1 MDLVNELQKEGILA
15 AEMAASASKQIAS
28 GMSLEQSLLSAGVA
42 RDVVRERLAKF
53 YGIPAYVPAEGE
65 TVSQK
70 VLEYIPA
77 EAAKNYNIVPLK
89 VEEDTL
95 LIGVNDPE
103 DFRLREVL
111 NFVSTKHGLPYK
123 YVFLLSDDLGKFL
136 RGYENLTGEVGE
148 ALTTL
153 ETELNDEIAFR
164 KEQDDDDVQ
173 RLAAEHIKEDAPV
186 TKLVA
191 TILRYA
197 VDGNASDIHVEPTD
211 NKVRVRFRVD
221 GDLQTSLELPRNVQS
236 AVVARVK
243 ILSSMRLDERRKP
256 QDGRF
261 SATFDGRKIDFRVS
275 TFPTQY
281 GEKVVM
287 RILDNERGV
296 RTIDSIGLSE
306 HHKEVVRR
314 LVQEPYGIILISGPT
329 GSGKSTTLYSML
341 SEVDRSTKNVLSLE
355 DPIEYNIEG
364 VSQSQVRPEIGYSFA
379 NGLRTA
385 LRQDPDVILVGEIR
399 DKETAQLAIQ
409 AALTGHLVLSTIHTN
424 NSIGVVARL
433 IDMGVDPYLI
443 APTLK
448 LAMAQRLSRRLCPP
462 GKKVPIDES
471 TKKMF
476 EKEFETLPDKYHDRI
491 PPLDSIYH
499 PEPAPGCASGTKGRI
514 AVMEVLEVDQEIQDL
529 ILKGGSET
537 QIYEAARKN
546 GFMSMKEDAIIKAL
560 TGQIPFEEVNSFGTK
575 VGGGEEEED
584 QYIATP
590 KVEMSDTGEIGTVS
604 MSAEAPAKT
613 PGAAA
618 ATKNV
623 DNIPNPDAG
632 TDKAGL

>member
-191 TILRYA
+191 TI
-197 VDGNASDIHVEPTD
+197 
-211 NKVRVRFRVD
+211 
-221 GDLQTSLELPRNVQS
+221 
-236 AVVARVK
+236 
-243 ILSSMRLDERRKP
+243 
-256 QDGRF
+256 
-261 SATFDGRKIDFRVS
+261 
-275 TFPTQY
+275 
-281 GEKVVM
+281 
-287 RILDNERGV
+287 
-296 RTIDSIGLSE
+296 
-306 HHKEVVRR
+306 
-314 LVQEPYGIILISGPT
+314 
-329 GSGKSTTLYSML
+329 
-341 SEVDRSTKNVLSLE
+341 
-355 DPIEYNIEG
+355 
-364 VSQSQVRPEIGYSFA
+364 
-379 NGLRTA
+379 
-385 LRQDPDVILVGEIR
+385 
-399 DKETAQLAIQ
+399 
-409 AALTGHLVLSTIHTN
+409 
-424 NSIGVVARL
+424 
-433 IDMGVDPYLI
+433 
-443 APTLK
+443 
-448 LAMAQRLSRRLCPP
+448 
-462 GKKVPIDES
+462 
-471 TKKMF
+471 
-476 EKEFETLPDKYHDRI
+476 
-491 PPLDSIYH
+491 
-499 PEPAPGCASGTKGRI
+499 
-514 AVMEVLEVDQEIQDL
+514 
-529 ILKGGSET
+529 
-537 QIYEAARKN
+537 
-546 GFMSMKEDAIIKAL
+546 
-560 TGQIPFEEVNSFGTK
+560 
-575 VGGGEEEED
+575 
-584 QYIATP
+584 
-590 KVEMSDTGEIGTVS
+590 
-604 MSAEAPAKT
+604 
-613 PGAAA
+613 
-618 ATKNV
+618 
-623 DNIPNPDAG
+623 
-632 TDKAGL
+632 